1 VRTVEGFG
9 QPCEYVFSEDQP
21 WPKTDRLNF
30 IDETQDL
37 VSIYDEDGASERT
50 PIYSGSSTR
59 QPSVPRIADLHSGSG
74 TPTTP
79 LTPRNGQPSPTK
91 RQRLNH
97 EQSPSVGYQ
106 PVDETFI
113 HETAEDDVTPSN
125 RQSISRSPYMQRL
138 APDSSELEFSSTNSP
153 HRESQRNLQLPTV
166 GTPQIYTDNP
176 QWPLRDL
183 EQAKLMRYYI
193 ENIAPFLDL
202 CDLKRH
208 FALVVPHRAAS
219 CPPLLNAI
227 FAASARHL
235 SRVAGADAWV
245 ADNYHS
251 ECLKSLIPL
260 LNDSAALTD
269 ENLLA
274 AMIILRY
281 HEEIECEKQR
291 NSLLLAISA
300 DQDSSTLWHGSS
312 KSPPR
317 HAHFHGGSG
326 TICGVRRTTPS
337 SILGRSADG
346 TLLCIPEFEIHSSKS

>member
-9 QPCEYVFSEDQP
+9 QPCEYVFAEDQP
-21 WPKTDRLNF
+21 WPKTKRLSF
-30 IDETQDL
+30 IDETPDL
-37 VSIYDEDGASERT
+37 ASIYDQDFSSIENRASSERT
-50 PIYSGSSTR
+50 PIPSGSFTT
-59 QPSVPRIADLHSGSG
+59 QPSTPRIATNLRSNSN

-79 LTPRNGQPSPTK
+79 YTPRNRQASPTK
-91 RQRLNH
+91 RRRL
-97 EQSPSVGYQ
+97 
-106 PVDETFI
+106 D
-113 HETAEDDVTPSN
+113 
-125 RQSISRSPYMQRL
+125 
-138 APDSSELEFSSTNSP
+138 LEFSPDAANQLVEEIIAPGATEQDAISSNHLSVPQSPYIQHFESDPLELGFPSASSP
-153 HRESQRNLQLPTV
+153 HRDPYADGRESST
-166 GTPQIYTDNP
+166 GTPQIYIDNP

-193 ENIAPFLDL
+193 DNIAPFLDL

-235 SRVAGADAWV
+235 SRVAGAEAWV

-281 HEEIECEKQR
+281 HEEIECKRPWE
-291 NSLLLAISA
+291 LVL
-300 DQDSSTLWHGSS
+300 
-312 KSPPR
+312 
-317 HAHFHGGSG
+317 
-326 TICGVRRTTPS
+326 
-337 SILGRSADG
+337 SI
-346 TLLCIPEFEIHSSKS
+346 TY